1 MAEPRLRKVTS
12 KKEMENVI
20 DDFVTQGYII
30 LEQSER
36 NALLKKKTWGI
47 GSGHVICALVTVWFT
62 FGIGNLVYAIIS
74 NVNAPKVL
82 LKMED
87 SQ

>member
-36 NALLKKKTWGI
+36 NALLKKKTWGT